1 MAGRR
6 RVRVED
12 SASWVFNRMA
22 HAYTARPAYPAPLI
36 RALVALAGGAG
47 ARALDVGAGIG
58 HLALPL
64 AAQGLV
70 VTAVEPAHAMLAE
83 LEAQARAQQ
92 LSLTA
97 LLGTA
102 EELPVADSSMD
113 LVVIA
118 DALHFMDAAL
128 TGREA
133 GRVLLPQG
141 ALAIVQCEL
150 ADTPFMNELVALMEE
165 SAPRRPRAVANA
177 TREVA
182 ALARVQALDE
192 QRFLDEVPV
201 DHATLERIL
210 RSISFIGPAMNAQRF
225 SVFRERVRALSPA
238 PVWTRLITLRSGKC
252 T

>member
-1 MAGRR
+1 
-6 RVRVED
+6 VRVED

-22 HAYTARPAYPAPLI
+22 HVYAARPAYPA
-36 RALVALAGGAG
+36 ALVQALFSLAGGTG
-47 ARALDVGAGIG
+47 AQVLDVGAGIG

-64 AAQGLV
+64 AARGLV
-70 VTAVEPAHAMLAE
+70 VTAVEPARAMLAE
-83 LEAQARAQQ
+83 LEAQARAQK
-92 LSLTA
+92 LALTP

-102 EELPVADSSMD
+102 EELPVADAAMD

-128 TGREA
+128 TGQEA
-133 GRVLLPQG
+133 GRVLRPHG
-141 ALAIVQCEL
+141 ALALVQCEL
-150 ADTPFMNELVALMEE
+150 ADTPFMNDLVALMEE

-182 ALARVQALDE
+182 ALTGVQALAE
-192 QRFLDEVPV
+192 QRFVDEVPV

-210 RSISFIGPAMNAQRF
+210 SSISFIGPAMNAQRF
-225 SVFRERVRALSPA
+225 SVFRERVQALSPA
-238 PVWTRLITLRSGKC
+238 PVWTRQITLRSGKR